1 MRAVEARY
9 EDGLL
14 KPVARLALRSGER
27 VGVIVVRFPD
37 PKRWDLERLSRT
49 SRTEEAA
56 LALATD
62 EALGRMDPEGSPVR
76 DTTGR

>member
-14 KPVARLALRSGER
+14 KPVAPLALRSGER

-37 PKRWDLERLSRT
+37 PKRWNLERLART
-49 SRTEEAA
+49 SRTEESALTEAGLGDWADA
-56 LALATD
+56 LAEED
-62 EALGRMDPEGSPVR
+62 GR
-76 DTTGR
+76 